1 MSQNRGRVLIRM
13 DNIRV
18 MDPGQEV
25 TDKVANG
32 FRNMDGEQLLW
43 VLSML
48 MRELNRRSMVMTD

>member
-1 MSQNRGRVLIRM
+1 M